1 MSGQLK
7 KITILDST
15 LRDGAQGE
23 GISFSVQDK
32 INIVKALDELGV
44 AYIEA
49 GNPGSNPKDLEF
61 FQEIKKIKLETAQV
75 VAFGATRRKGISC
88 AEDSN
93 LQSLLAAGTETVV
106 VFGKSWD
113 FQVTDILKATLEEN
127 LQMISETA
135 AFLKSAGRT
144 VIYDAEHFFDAWKAN
159 REYALQTLEAAVSG
173 GASVLALCDTQGGSL
188 PMDILNFNREVTEHF
203 FGQVEICLHAHND

>member
-1 MSGQLK
+1 MTTKEK

-32 INIVKALDELGV
+32 IHIVRALDELGV

-61 FQEIKKIKLETAQV
+61 FQEIQKIQLKTAKV
-75 VAFGATRRKGISC
+75 VAFGATRRKELSC
-88 AEDSN
+88 AEDAQ
-93 LQSLLAAGTETVV
+93 LQSLLAANTETVV
-106 VFGKSWD
+106 IFGKSWD

-127 LQMISETA
+127 LEMIQDTVA
-135 AFLKSAGRT
+135 YLKAQGRT
-144 VIYDAEHFFDAWKAN
+144 VIYGRTF
-159 REYALQTLEAAVSG
+159 
-173 GASVLALCDTQGGSL
+173 
-188 PMDILNFNREVTEHF
+188 VT
-203 FGQVEICLHAHND
+203 